1 MRVYSLAHKGRIA
14 VQIIVAVMIVAAVG
28 GGVPVFVSKMQ
39 LVPAIA
45 ACSLVWLM
53 IWAAVTL
60 IFGRIY
66 CSTLCPS
73 GALMDAVARLT
84 RRRGKRYVY
93 SRPHNRLR
101 VMILVSVVGC
111 ALAGIS
117 AAVAL
122 TDPYSAFTRI
132 VSAALRPLAIGVS
145 GLVVAALTLFA
156 IAYTAHRRGR
166 LICNTVCPAG
176 TLLGGLARVSLYHP
190 DINTDL
196 CTNCGRCADVCKAE
210 CIDLQ
215 DHVVD
220 STRCVV
226 CFDCMDVCRDEA
238 ITYRRGNHRLTM
250 PMLQR
255 AVGNAG
261 VSAMDKP
268 QTDMS
273 VKTMGR
279 RTFIAGAV
287 AAATGSMI
295 VRGDGGDGR
304 GSRFVDGA
312 VRLRALNAV
321 IPPGASSREDYL
333 KRCTACGACIAAC
346 PSGVITSSL
355 NDMGVRHALTPM
367 LKFDNGAYC
376 HVDCVRCSRACPTK
390 ALVPLTPD
398 EKQHVKI
405 GLARVAASNCML
417 YVNGTPCSVCVRRC
431 PHGAVKIVEA
441 EPGRML
447 PRIDAE
453 RCVGCG
459 SCAAACP
466 SQPYGAIVI
475 EGK

>member
-1 MRVYSLAHKGRIA
+1 MSVYSLAHRGRIA
-14 VQIIVAVMIVAAVG
+14 VQIIVAVLIVAAVVI
-28 GGVPVFVSKMQ
+28 GVPVFVSKMQ

-45 ACSLVWLM
+45 ACSVLWMM
-53 IWAAVTL
+53 IWVAVTL

-66 CSTLCPS
+66 CSTVCPA
-73 GALMDAVARLT
+73 GALMDAVSRIT
-84 RRRGKRYVY
+84 RRRSKYYVY
-93 SRPHNRLR
+93 SKPHHRLR
-101 VMILVSVVGC
+101 VVVVV
-111 ALAGIS
+111 AVVLS
-117 AAVAL
+117 AFLGLSAVVAI
-122 TDPYSAFTRI
+122 TDPYSAFTRM
-132 VSAALRPLAIGVS
+132 VSAIVRPVSVGVA
-145 GLVVAALTLFA
+145 GLVVAVLTFIGIALV
-156 IAYTAHRRGR
+156 AYRRGR
-166 LICNTVCPAG
+166 LICNTVCPVG
-176 TLLGGLARVSLYHP
+176 TVLGGLSRFSVYHP

-210 CIDLQ
+210 CIDLK

-238 ITYRRGNHRLTM
+238 ITYRRGNHRLAM

-261 VSAMDKP
+261 VSAINKP
-268 QTDMS
+268 EADVS
-273 VKTMGR
+273 VKTVDR

-287 AAATGSMI
+287 AAAGSLI
-295 VRGDGGDGR
+295 VKGDDGGR

-312 VRLRALNAV
+312 VPLRALNAV

-333 KRCTACGACIAAC
+333 RRCTACGACVAAC
-346 PSGVITSSL
+346 PSGVITSSF
-355 NDMGVRHALTPM
+355 NDMGVRHALVPM
-367 LKFDNGAYC
+367 LKFDDAYC
-376 HVDCVRCSRACPTK
+376 LVDCVRCSRACPTK

-405 GLARVAASNCML
+405 GLARVAPSNCML

-431 PHGAVKIVEA
+431 PHGAVKIAEA
-441 EPGRML
+441 DAGRLL
-447 PRIDAE
+447 PRVDGDL
-453 RCVGCG
+453 CVGCG
-459 SCAAACP
+459 SCAASCP